1 MIVIWSEKAENT
13 LKETAKYILERFGE
27 KNMNNFLQEV
37 FKTAKLL
44 ETSPNIGQIEP
55 LLIDFSETYRSIV
68 VNYLNKIIYRVD
80 DSRILIV
87 ALWDVRR
94 EPMNNVYSI

>member
-1 MIVIWSEKAENT
+1 MIVIWSENAENT
-13 LKETAKYILERFGE
+13 LKETAEYIFERFGE
-27 KNMNNFLQEV
+27 KNMKNFLQEV

-44 ETSPNIGQIEP
+44 ETSPYIGQIYP

>member
-13 LKETAKYILERFGE
+13 LKETAEYIFERFGE
-27 KNMNNFLQEV
+27 KNMKNFLQEV

-44 ETSPNIGQIEP
+44 ETSLYIWQIEP